1 MRQPRKSRPWSI
13 WVIFVFSADRR
24 RPIGARTAAA
34 YSRICA
40 ACSRVP
46 ETMSSQSSAYAEDR
60 VMPMLA
66 MESLVRVVSGFLVS
80 A

>member
-1 MRQPRKSRPWSI
+1 M

-24 RPIGARTAAA
+24 RPIGASAVAAC
-34 YSRICA
+34 SSICS

-46 ETMSSQSSAYAEDR
+46 ETMSSQSSAYAEVL
-60 VMPMLA
+60 VMPTWPG
-66 MESLVRVVSGFLVS
+66 SCLVRAVDGFLMS

>member
-1 MRQPRKSRPWSI
+1 MRVLSSLKARPRGASQLASRALTC
-13 WVIFVFSADRR
+13 SASCLVWQNATR
-24 RPIGARTAAA
+24 
-34 YSRICA
+34 
-40 ACSRVP
+40 
-46 ETMSSQSSAYAEDR
+46 SSAYAEDR